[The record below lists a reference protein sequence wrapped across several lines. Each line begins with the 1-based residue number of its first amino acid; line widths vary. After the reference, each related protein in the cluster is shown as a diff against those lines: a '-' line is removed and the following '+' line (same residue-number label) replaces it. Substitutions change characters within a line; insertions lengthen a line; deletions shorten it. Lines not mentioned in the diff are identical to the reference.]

1 MSFYVQL
8 INLDDREDDCYETVE
23 LASAIYIA
31 DMAIADGLYGVSP
44 PDQVWVADELGNVAY
59 QPATPVRA

>member
-8 INLDDREDDCYETVE
+8 INGDDEEDDCYEAVA
-23 LASAIYIA
+23 LDSAIYIA
-31 DMAIADGLYGVSP
+31 DMAVAEGLYGVP
-44 PDQVWVADELGNVAY
+44 APKQVWVADELGNVAY